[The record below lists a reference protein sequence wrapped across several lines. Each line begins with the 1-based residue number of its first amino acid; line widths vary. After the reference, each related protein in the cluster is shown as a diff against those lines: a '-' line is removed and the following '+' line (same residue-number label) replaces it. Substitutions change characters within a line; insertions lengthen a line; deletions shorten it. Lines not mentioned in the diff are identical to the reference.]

1 MDLEIPH
8 SVFLTGEHKKG
19 VVVGGG
25 VERWIPYPF
34 PQLSLNSE
42 QCLVLTGRAEP
53 EEQVNESSSG
63 GCQCLVQS
71 PPLPLTPRAT
81 TAVFNSSNFAPSLP
95 DPGTVISRNGFYRT
109 NKQVF
114 FLLS

>member
-42 QCLVLTGRAEP
+42 QCLVLTG
-53 EEQVNESSSG
+53 
-63 GCQCLVQS
+63 
-71 PPLPLTPRAT
+71 
-81 TAVFNSSNFAPSLP
+81 
-95 DPGTVISRNGFYRT
+95 
-109 NKQVF
+109 
-114 FLLS
+114 